1 MNLESINEVR
11 LVLSI
16 EKKPLLIA
24 GTENVSDRSN
34 PESANLCQDLA
45 WDAVERFVRQ
55 APVLSELGDLIGQ
68 ALRAVRDGIQAN
80 VVYWLS
86 ADEVHQIGDRTLPN
100 DWCRNFTR
108 QLLEET
114 PGVERQLLRSHLP
127 NVSRI
132 SYDPGHESLSERGVN
147 TPRAPLTPT
156 SAALV
161 RVSRSKSTWMV
172 ALGFQPDR
180 TFQPVDLKV
189 MTVIKQILVQEQRR
203 RRMTGKMSDTLFWL
217 VHCLTA
223 TIDSQGSFWEGHSER
238 VARMAVRV
246 GEQMDLPSAVL
257 SDLYFAGLLHDLG
270 RARLDEKLL
279 MKPGPLSPDEWAHV
293 RQGPVLADSIMAD
306 VQPLQHLRSAVRNHH
321 ERFDGQGYPDRLMGR
336 GIPLLARILG
346 VADAC
351 DAMLSPRPHRPGM
364 SPEEIDSALRAGA
377 GAQWDPQVVD
387 RLMACRT
394 EVYHIGRQDK
404 DVSLSNVVGQV
415 VQSWSVDSSGRR
427 AASKGAEKIGF

>member
-1 MNLESINEVR
+1 
-11 LVLSI
+11 
-16 EKKPLLIA
+16 
-24 GTENVSDRSN
+24 
-34 PESANLCQDLA
+34 
-45 WDAVERFVRQ
+45 
-55 APVLSELGDLIGQ
+55 
-68 ALRAVRDGIQAN
+68 
-80 VVYWLS
+80 
-86 ADEVHQIGDRTLPN
+86 
-100 DWCRNFTR
+100 
-108 QLLEET
+108 
-114 PGVERQLLRSHLP
+114 
-127 NVSRI
+127 
-132 SYDPGHESLSERGVN
+132 
-147 TPRAPLTPT
+147 
-156 SAALV
+156 
-161 RVSRSKSTWMV
+161 
-172 ALGFQPDR
+172 
-180 TFQPVDLKV
+180 

-246 GEQMDLPSAVL
+246 GQQMDLPSAVL

-404 DVSLSNVVGQV
+404 NVSLSNVVGQV
-415 VQSWSVDSSGRR
+415 VQSWSVDSSGKR
-427 AASKGAEKIGF
+427 AASKGAGEIGF

>member
-1 MNLESINEVR
+1 
-11 LVLSI
+11 VLSI
-16 EKKPLLIA
+16 EKNPPLIA
-24 GTENVSDRSN
+24 GDGSPSDRNN
-34 PESANLCQDLA
+34 PESATPSRDLA
-45 WDAVERFVRQ
+45 WDAVERFTRQ
-55 APVLSELGDLIGQ
+55 APVLSEVGDLIGQ
-68 ALRAVRDGIQAN
+68 ALRAVRDAIQAN
-80 VVYWLS
+80 VVYWS
-86 ADEVHQIGDRTLPN
+86 SPDEVHQIGDRTLPV
-100 DWCRNFTR
+100 DWCRSFTR

-114 PGVERQLLRSHLP
+114 PGVEKRLLRSQLTP
-127 NVSRI
+127 SANI
-132 SYDPGHESLSERGVN
+132 SV
-147 TPRAPLTPT
+147 TAPT

-161 RVSRSKSTWMV
+161 RVSRTKATWIG
-172 ALGFQPDR
+172 ALRFQSDR
-180 TFQPVDLKV
+180 AFQPVDLKV
-189 MTVIKQILVQEQRR
+189 MTVIRQMLAQEQRR
-203 RRMTGKMSDTLFWL
+203 RRMMGKMSDTLFWL

-246 GEQMDLPSAVL
+246 GQQMDLPSAVL

-279 MKPGPLSPDEWAHV
+279 MKPGPLNPDEWAHV

-321 ERFDGQGYPDRLMGR
+321 ERYDGHGYPDRLIGR

-364 SPEEIDSALRAGA
+364 SPEEIDAALRAGS

-387 RLMACRT
+387 KLMACRS
-394 EVYHIGRQDK
+394 EVYHIGRK
-404 DVSLSNVVGQV
+404 EADVSLSNVVGQV
-415 VQSWSVDSSGRR
+415 VQSWNADSSGKR
-427 AASKGAEKIGF
+427 AAGKGAERM

>member
-16 EKKPLLIA
+16 EKKPPLITGA
-24 GTENVSDRSN
+24 GSDRN
-34 PESANLCQDLA
+34 NAESGHPCRDSP

-80 VVYWLS
+80 MVYWLS

-100 DWCRNFTR
+100 AWCRNFTR

-127 NVSRI
+127 NVSEV
-132 SYDPGHESLSERGVN
+132 SYDPGHESLSERGVK
-147 TPRAPLTPT
+147 TPRAALTPT

-180 TFQPVDLKV
+180 TFQPVDLKI

-203 RRMTGKMSDTLFWL
+203 RRMTGKMSDTMFWL

-246 GEQMDLPSAVL
+246 GQQMDLPSAVL

-279 MKPGPLSPDEWAHV
+279 MKPGPLSSDEWVHV

-364 SPEEIDSALRAGA
+364 SPEEIDSTLRAGA

-404 DVSLSNVVGQV
+404 NVSLSSVVGQV
-415 VQSWSVDSSGRR
+415 VQSWSGDSSGRH
-427 AASKGAEKIGF
+427 AAGKGAEKIGF

>member
-1 MNLESINEVR
+1 MNWESVNEVR
-11 LVLSI
+11 VVLSI
-16 EKKPLLIA
+16 EKNPLLIA
-24 GTENVSDRSN
+24 EAESSSGRSN
-34 PESANLCQDLA
+34 PDAGNACRDQA

-68 ALRAVRDGIQAN
+68 ALRAVRDGVQAN
-80 VVYWLS
+80 VVYWSS
-86 ADEVHQIGDRTLPN
+86 AEEVHQIGDRTLAN

-108 QLLEET
+108 QLLQET
-114 PGVERQLLRSHLP
+114 PGVEGQLLRSQLL
-127 NVSRI
+127 SRC
-132 SYDPGHESLSERGVN
+132 LSGAA
-147 TPRAPLTPT
+147 TPMPA

-161 RVSRSKSTWMV
+161 RVSRSKQTWIG
-172 ALGFQPDR
+172 ALRFQADR
-180 TFQPVDLKV
+180 TFQPADLKV
-189 MTVIKQILVQEQRR
+189 MTVIKQVLVHEQRR
-203 RRMTGKMSDTLFWL
+203 RRMMAKMSDTLFWL

-246 GEQMDLPSAVL
+246 GQQMDLPSAVL

-279 MKPGPLSPDEWAHV
+279 LKPGPLSPDEWAHV

-321 ERFDGQGYPDRLMGR
+321 ERFDGQGYPDRLIGR

-364 SPEEIDSALRAGA
+364 SPEEIDAALRAGA
-377 GAQWDPQVVD
+377 GAQWDPQVID

-404 DVSLSNVVGQV
+404 NASLSNVVGQV

-427 AASKGAEKIGF
+427 AAGMGAEKIET

>member
-34 PESANLCQDLA
+34 PESANPCRDLA
-45 WDAVERFVRQ
+45 WDAVERFMRQ

-86 ADEVHQIGDRTLPN
+86 ADEVHQIGDRTLTN

-114 PGVERQLLRSHLP
+114 PGVERQLLRSHLAAS
-127 NVSRI
+127 VTS
-132 SYDPGHESLSERGVN
+132 VM
-147 TPRAPLTPT
+147 AAPT

-246 GEQMDLPSAVL
+246 GQQMDLPSAVL

-404 DVSLSNVVGQV
+404 NVSLSNVVGQV
-415 VQSWSVDSSGRR
+415 VQSWSVDSSGKR
-427 AASKGAEKIGF
+427 AASKGAGEIGF